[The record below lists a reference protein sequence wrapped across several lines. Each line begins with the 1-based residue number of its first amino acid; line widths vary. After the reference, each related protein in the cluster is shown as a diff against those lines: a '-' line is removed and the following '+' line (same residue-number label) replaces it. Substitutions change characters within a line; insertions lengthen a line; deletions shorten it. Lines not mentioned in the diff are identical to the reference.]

1 MDILKTWVDDFKAL
15 LLSISGA
22 MAVIGLL
29 GLGMM
34 YVSSS
39 IPLLR
44 EWKESH
50 PKAFNDVVI
59 GLIILTL
66 VASGAVASLLPGGR

>member
-1 MDILKTWVDDFKAL
+1 MDVVQQWVDSFKAL

-44 EWKESH
+44 DWKESH
-50 PKAFNDVVI
+50 PKAFNDVVV
-59 GLIILTL
+59 GLIILTA
-66 VASGAVASLLPGGR
+66 VSSGAITALLPGG